1 MNYLNETID
10 SLNKKLA
17 SGDLSADQLAKDI
30 VANIKDTD
38 KKLNAWIT
46 VDDDVKPAENLDFSK
61 SKLAG
66 IPIAIKD
73 NIITNGMKTTAASH
87 ILYNF
92 MPMYDATVISKLKD
106 AGATFVGKTNM
117 DEFAMGSSTEHS
129 YYGATH
135 NPWNLDKVPGGSSVV
150 LQLQLLVA
158 KSLPLWVQILV
169 VQLDNLLHL
178 TEFSELSQLT
188 AVYHVGAL
196 LPLVH
201 PLIKLG

>member
-1 MNYLNETID
+1 MNYLNENID

-17 SGDLSADQLAKDI
+17 SGELSADKLAKDT
-30 VANIKDTD
+30 VANIKETD

-46 VDDDVKPAENLDFSK
+46 VLDDAKPAENLDYSK

-73 NIITNGMKTTAASH
+73 NIITNGVKTTAASH
-87 ILYNF
+87 MLYNY
-92 MPMYDATVISKLKD
+92 MPMYDATVISKLKK

-135 NPWNLDKVPGGSSVV
+135 NPW
-150 LQLQLLVA
+150 
-158 KSLPLWVQILV
+158 
-169 VQLDNLLHL
+169 
-178 TEFSELSQLT
+178 
-188 AVYHVGAL
+188 
-196 LPLVH
+196 
-201 PLIKLG
+201 